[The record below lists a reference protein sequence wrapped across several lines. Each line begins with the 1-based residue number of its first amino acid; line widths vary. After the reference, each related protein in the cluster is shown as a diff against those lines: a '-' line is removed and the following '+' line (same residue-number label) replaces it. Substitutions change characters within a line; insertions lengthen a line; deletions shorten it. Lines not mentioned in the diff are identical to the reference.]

1 MIRISTIFTILLLLC
16 PDAYASELKVATWNL
31 GWHLSKA
38 EATTWIAKC
47 SAPFQFNSATRLWEP
62 AESGTPGWELPWGRN
77 APIAWNI
84 SVLPPCDVFKTPG
97 FDTVSVTEAAYVKRS
112 GQLTT
117 FIESKIAPDVIAFQE
132 VSAEQAVRDVL
143 PNDGADYL
151 VCSFGSHKV
160 QRLAFA
166 WKKEFGAAVEC
177 EVEDALSLSSSLAEK
192 DRVRPGLALALTIDG
207 KLTRFLDV
215 HLKSGCVSPLDNP
228 PDALEGNAG
237 DDNPCIILQQQ
248 VVPLEK
254 WIERKSS
261 DTNRVVVLGDFNR
274 NVWHETHEPGKTRT
288 DGSDPKSELPST
300 VKVRKL
306 IDEVNDGAPEGS
318 KLTLLDEAC
327 PINTASD
334 EACKRLK
341 SAKMSDDEK
350 LLKRSE
356 NLGCRNPVGLDHIMI
371 GAGFSSPHPAEKVAL
386 GRQGRTLS
394 ASAEHPNPLLSL
406 SDHCPLTAV
415 VSD

>member
-1 MIRISTIFTILLLLC
+1 M
-16 PDAYASELKVATWNL
+16 P
-31 GWHLSKA
+31 
-38 EATTWIAKC
+38 
-47 SAPFQFNSATRLWEP
+47 
-62 AESGTPGWELPWGRN
+62 
-77 APIAWNI
+77 
-84 SVLPPCDVFKTPG
+84 
-97 FDTVSVTEAAYVKRS
+97 VTEAAYVKRS

-117 FIESKIAPDVIAFQE
+117 FIENKIAPDVIAFQE
-132 VSAEQAVRDVL
+132 VSGEQAVRDVL
-143 PNDGADYL
+143 PNDGVGYL
-151 VCSFGSHKV
+151 ICPFNSHKV

-166 WKKEFGAAVEC
+166 WKKEFGPAVEC
-177 EVEDALSLSSSLAEK
+177 EVEEALSLSSSLVEK

-237 DDNPCIILQQQ
+237 DDDPCIILQQQ

-254 WIERKSS
+254 WIERKSAG
-261 DTNRVVVLGDFNR
+261 TNRVVVLGDFNR
-274 NVWHETHEPGKTRT
+274 NIWHETHEPGKSRT

-327 PINTASD
+327 PINAASD

-341 SAKMSDDEK
+341 SAKISDDEK

-356 NLGCRNPVGLDHIMI
+356 NLGCRNPVGLDHILI

-394 ASAEHPNPLLSL
+394 ASAEHPNPLLAL
-406 SDHCPLTAV
+406 SDHCPLVAV
-415 VSD
+415 LSD